1 MNRFSNRHSRTGVTR
16 HSRAGGKPAKRHSR
30 AGGKPAKRGTV
41 NHNPHHKSA
50 AAIHVARFTARPVDS
65 RLRGNDEWGAALDAE
80 SAEVL
85 ATIRGLL

>member
-16 HSRAGGKPAKRHSR
+16 HSRAGVTRHSR
-30 AGGKPAKRGTV
+30 AGGKPAKRVTV

-50 AAIHVARFTARPVDS
+50 TAILVARFTARPVDS

-80 SAEVL
+80 SADVL
-85 ATIRGLL
+85 AMIRGLL